1 MVKVC
6 PDCRATC
13 MGGRLCKH
21 CGGVLTDVGDRSKR
35 DDAEGLGIAIRALYA
50 ARAAMVLS
58 CAGFLFGAAIALM
71 FVREGF
77 ARDAST
83 LTRALWWT
91 VAAAAFAGTWWGMT
105 RLGKLHYDRTLASNR
120 AAAGLTGAEEDFFPG
135 GDYDHS
141 T

>member
-13 MGGRLCKH
+13 MGGQLCKR

-35 DDAEGLGIAIRALYA
+35 EDVAGLGISIRALYA

-58 CAGFLFGAAIALM
+58 CAGFLFGAM
-71 FVREGF
+71 FSLAFDRRSFGAGGPIERGF
-77 ARDAST
+77 
-83 LTRALWWT
+83 WWLC
-91 VAAAAFAGTWWGMT
+91 AAAVFGLVWWGMT
-105 RLGKLHYDRTLASNR
+105 RLGKFHFDRTLAANR
-120 AAAGLTGAEEDFFPG
+120 ERTGLSGAEDDFFPDG
-135 GDYDHS
+135 EYDHS